1 MILYLVRHGLAVDPT
16 DPTSPPDPERPL
28 TPKGIEK
35 TRAAARGLRELGVGP
50 DVMITSPY
58 LRAAQTAEIACETLG
73 FPRDKIRRSDA
84 LKPGANPAELF
95 KELGRIR
102 AKETMCFGH
111 APHLDQVV
119 GYALGLRTVV
129 TALKKAGVACLD
141 VDSFAPPRA
150 QLVWLCQ
157 PKMLRDLGD

>member
-1 MILYLVRHGLAVDPT
+1 MIVYLVRHGPAVDPS
-16 DPTSPPDPERPL
+16 DPASPPDPERPL

-35 TRAAARGLRELGVGP
+35 TRAAMRGLRELGVQP
-50 DVMITSPY
+50 DAMITSPY

-73 FPRDKIRRSDA
+73 FPRDKIRRSDS
-84 LKPGANPAELF
+84 LKISSNAADLF
-95 KELGRIR
+95 KELARTR

-111 APHLDQVV
+111 APQLDQVIA
-119 GYALGLRTVV
+119 YALGLRTVM

-157 PKMLRDLGD
+157 PKMLRDIGD